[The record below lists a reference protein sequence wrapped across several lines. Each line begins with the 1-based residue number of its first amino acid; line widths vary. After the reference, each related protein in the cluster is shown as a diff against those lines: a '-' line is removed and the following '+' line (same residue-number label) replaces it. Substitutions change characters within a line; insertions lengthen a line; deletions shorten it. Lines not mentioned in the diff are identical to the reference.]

1 MGNQSFRVLSLYP
14 QFADLFWLAGSVG
27 NLSEG
32 FFSRLD
38 SFESKLQ
45 IKVNFN
51 RRTLDVKMLGFID
64 DPPGNYH
71 IHIPPNGKF
80 LEHHPGKSVLF
91 FVDVL
96 DLSLRITYQ
105 VLRAN
110 LFLLVKNLQEQ

>member
-14 QFADLFWLAGSVG
+14 HFADLFWLTGSVG

-51 RRTLDVKMLGFID
+51 RKTLNVKMLGFID

-80 LEHHPGKSVLF
+80 LEHYPLKSAKSAFF

-96 DLSLRITYQ
+96 DLSIRI
-105 VLRAN
+105 N
-110 LFLLVKNLQEQ
+110 LLEQ